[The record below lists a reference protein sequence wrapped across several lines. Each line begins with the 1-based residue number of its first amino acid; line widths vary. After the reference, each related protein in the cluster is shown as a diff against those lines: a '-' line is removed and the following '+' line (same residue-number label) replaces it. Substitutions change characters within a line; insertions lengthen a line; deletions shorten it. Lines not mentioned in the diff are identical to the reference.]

1 MNPIKE
7 IEFEIKK
14 RITLSVNDKFLK
26 QLKYLADKIF
36 HTNHSYTLTKIIE
49 HICGDEDVLL
59 DFRKYYTENA
69 KSIEMRNIHQSG
81 IIKNYNIGK
90 KAIKSVNKA
99 GKGTVRSAFMRGM
112 VSYMYNKK
120 SELISK
126 DLDADIVKKI
136 EQATGLKVLNAKY
149 VDGRIQLEMTKPD

>member
-1 MNPIKE
+1 
-7 IEFEIKK
+7 
-14 RITLSVNDKFLK
+14 
-26 QLKYLADKIF
+26 
-36 HTNHSYTLTKIIE
+36 
-49 HICGDEDVLL
+49 
-59 DFRKYYTENA
+59 
-69 KSIEMRNIHQSG
+69 
-81 IIKNYNIGK
+81 
-90 KAIKSVNKA
+90 
-99 GKGTVRSAFMRGM
+99 MRGM